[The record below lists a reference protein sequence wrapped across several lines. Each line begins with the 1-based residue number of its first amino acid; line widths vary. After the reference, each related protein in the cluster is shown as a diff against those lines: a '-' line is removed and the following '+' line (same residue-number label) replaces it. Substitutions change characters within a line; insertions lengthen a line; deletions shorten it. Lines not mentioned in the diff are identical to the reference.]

1 MCISWREVSGYFDH
15 DKTNDNDKT
24 SVLWAIV
31 GGSSIVS
38 FRLFLVFCVIYIRCM
53 NEKTFQSETKTQGLN
68 CPKIPTG
75 VNSFISPIPCEQT
88 KKTIAWVSNPPPPS
102 PHTVKFLA
110 ISHLS
115 ITISAPF
122 LFISG
127 FLLSISDVSYQFNK
141 PVIFR
146 LAVKFFTDIPLS
158 VKAHPHRLILQV
170 TVAYLPIIYRR
181 IPKLRWTGIC
191 F

>member
-1 MCISWREVSGYFDH
+1 MYFVKRSFWLFRSWQNKWQWQNISLVSHCRWIQYCFFSSVFSILRYLYPVHERENLSVWNKNTRLKLSQDPNRCKFFH
-15 DKTNDNDKT
+15 LSHSMWTNQ
-24 SVLWAIV
+24 
-31 GGSSIVS
+31 
-38 FRLFLVFCVIYIRCM
+38 
-53 NEKTFQSETKTQGLN
+53 E
-68 CPKIPTG
+68 
-75 VNSFISPIPCEQT
+75 
-88 KKTIAWVSNPPPPS
+88 
-102 PHTVKFLA
+102 FLA

-127 FLLSISDVSYQFNK
+127 FLLSISDVSYQLNK